1 MADYTQVFGGTNLYP
16 SDVSY
21 SSLAL
26 TADVTLEWPLEAE
39 IGANLATSIIDVS
52 SDQANRVIY
61 MPDATKASTGITTLF
76 NNTGSYTV
84 LVKSSTGTTLLS
96 AASGTT
102 WQLYLTN
109 NTTASGTWRTFQFGA
124 SASSANAAT
133 LAGNGLVAISSTLE
147 QALPTLTLSVDYS
160 VLITD
165 RAYTFI
171 WNGGAGTLTLPSCQT
186 VGDNFFVQ
194 VKNAGSGTLSVVPV
208 GINTIDTGLAV
219 DFQPLD
225 SAIILTDGVD
235 WYTVGLGQSPDFG
248 FDYTVINVAGTGT
261 YTLTSTELNRVAYS
275 FTGLLTGNRFIVV
288 PPTIQQYWIANNT
301 TGAYTLT
308 VKTASGVGVVVNQ
321 GARTI
326 AYCNGSDVVLADT
339 SGLSSPISIAE
350 GGTGATNAAS
360 ARVNLGLDPIDGG
373 TY

>member
-1 MADYTQVFGGTNLYP
+1 MADYTQVFGGTNVYP

-275 FTGLLTGNRFIVV
+275 FTGVLTGNRFIVV

>member
-1 MADYTQVFGGTNLYP
+1 MADYTQVFGGTNVYP

-21 SSLAL
+21 SSLSL

-52 SDQANRVIY
+52 SNQANRVIY

-76 NNTGSYTV
+76 NNTGAYTV
-84 LVKSSTGTTLLS
+84 IVKSSTGVTLLS

-109 NTTASGTWRTFQFGA
+109 NSTASGTWRTFQFGA
-124 SASSANAAT
+124 SVSSANAAT
-133 LAGNGLVAISSTLE
+133 LAGNGLVAISSTLQ
-147 QALPTLTLSVDYS
+147 QALPTITLSVDYS

-171 WNGGAGTLTLPSCQT
+171 WDGGAGTLTLPSCQT
-186 VGDNFFVQ
+186 VGDNFFIQ
-194 VKNAGSGTLSVVPV
+194 VKNAGSGTLSVVPS
-208 GINTIDTGLAV
+208 GINTIDTGLSV

-308 VKTASGVGVVVNQ
+308 VKTASGVGVNVNQ

-339 SGLSSPISIAE
+339 SGLSSPISISE

-360 ARVNLGLDPIDGG
+360 ARINLGLDPIDGG